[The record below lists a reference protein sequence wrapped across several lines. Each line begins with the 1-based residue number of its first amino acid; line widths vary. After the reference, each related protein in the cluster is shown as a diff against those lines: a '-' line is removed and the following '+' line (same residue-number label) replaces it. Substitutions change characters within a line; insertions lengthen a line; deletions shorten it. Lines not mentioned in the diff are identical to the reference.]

1 MCEAALGP
9 DAACLYSLALARAAL
24 EAMVMLLPGPQPHI
38 DRLLQSL
45 IKYLDIVP
53 IDADAVHDY
62 SELPSSWLRD
72 VVLAAPGAGRNWRGW
87 MDDRL
92 RVWLF
97 VAELALAPSRK
108 LGAPV
113 LQVNFYR
120 ESGLQESTYWAVDR
134 HSTWRRCVVV
144 VRSRQKPV
152 PDWKADEPTLT
163 DIDFYRPDAARR

>member
-1 MCEAALGP
+1 
-9 DAACLYSLALARAAL
+9 
-24 EAMVMLLPGPQPHI
+24 MLLPGPQPHI

-45 IKYLDIVP
+45 IKYLDLVP

-62 SELPSSWLRD
+62 SELPSDWLKE

-87 MDDRL
+87 MDNRL

-97 VAELALAPSRK
+97 VAELSLALSRR

-120 ESGLQESTYWAVDR
+120 ESGLQERAFWSVDR
-134 HSTWRRCVVV
+134 HSKWRRCLI
-144 VRSRQKPV
+144 RSGPKP
-152 PDWKADEPTLT
+152 PAEWPSEEPTLT
-163 DIDFYRPDAARR
+163 GIDFYRPDAASR

>member
-1 MCEAALGP
+1 MCETALGP
-9 DAACLYSLALARAAL
+9 DAACRYSLALARAAL
-24 EAMVMLLPGPQPHI
+24 EATVMLVRDSQPHI

-53 IDADAVHDY
+53 IDADAVHEY
-62 SELPSSWLRD
+62 SELPSSWLKD
-72 VVLAAPGAGRNWRGW
+72 VVLAAPGAGRSWRGW

-97 VAELALAPSRK
+97 VAELALPPSRK

-120 ESGLQESTYWAVDR
+120 ESGLQESAYWAVDR
-134 HSTWRRCVVV
+134 HSNWRRCVVIL
-144 VRSRQKPV
+144 RQRPGAERKP
-152 PDWKADEPTLT
+152 DEPTLT
-163 DIDFYRPDAARR
+163 GIDFYRPDAAARR